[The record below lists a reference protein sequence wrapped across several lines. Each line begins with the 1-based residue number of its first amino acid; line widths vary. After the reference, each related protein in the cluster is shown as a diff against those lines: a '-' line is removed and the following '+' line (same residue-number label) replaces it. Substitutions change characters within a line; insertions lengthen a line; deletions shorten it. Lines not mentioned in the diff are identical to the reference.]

1 MKKRI
6 LFVFG
11 TRPEAIKLAP
21 LIYLLK
27 KNEKYFDVTTC
38 STGQHQSLLNGIF
51 EVFNISIDEN
61 LNCLVQ
67 GNNLNDTF
75 LNINSKLNGFLDN
88 KNFDYVVV
96 HGDTLSTLTGSL
108 IAFLKKI
115 KIIHIEAGLRTF
127 NKLEPWPEEIN
138 RSIVGILA
146 DYHFAPT
153 KKSYD
158 NLVKFNLNNVYNVGN
173 TVIDAIKHID
183 LYMTKNKALIDYN
196 INMKFNFFNKSNK
209 YILLT
214 FHRRENYGDG
224 FESICKAMLRIVNDF
239 DIEIIFPVHL
249 NPNVKKVVNSL
260 LLNNDKIHLVAP
272 LEYLDFVYFMSNSFL
287 LITDSGGIQEEST
300 YFKKPVL
307 ICRNTTER
315 PEVIECGI
323 AKLVGTN
330 ELLIYN
336 EVEKLINDKN
346 YYDSFYPKYMPFGD
360 GTTCEKIK
368 EIMISL

>member
-27 KNEKYFDVTTC
+27 NNEKYFDVTTC
-38 STGQHQSLLNGIF
+38 STGQHQALLNGIF
-51 EVFNISIDEN
+51 DIFNITIDED

-67 GNNLNDTF
+67 GKNLNDTF
-75 LNINSKLNGFLDN
+75 LNINSKLNAFLDG

-108 IAFLKKI
+108 VAFLKKI

-127 NKLEPWPEEIN
+127 NRNEPWPEEIN

-158 NLVKFNLNNVYNVGN
+158 NLINFNLKNVYNVGN

-183 LYMTKNKALIDYN
+183 KYISKNESSIEKKI
-196 INMKFNFFNKSNK
+196 IKKFDFFNKSNNT
-209 YILLT
+209 ILLT
-214 FHRRENYGDG
+214 FHRRENYGNG
-224 FESICKAMLRIVNDF
+224 FENICKAMLRIVNDF

-249 NPNVKKVVNSL
+249 NPNVKQVVNSL
-260 LLNNDKIHLVAP
+260 LINNDKIHLISP
-272 LEYLDFVYFMSNSFL
+272 LEYVDFVFFMSKSFL

-307 ICRNTTER
+307 ICRNATER

-323 AKLVGTN
+323 AKLVGTDDI
-330 ELLIYN
+330 LIYN

-360 GTTCEKIK
+360 GSTCEKIE
-368 EIMISL
+368 EIMINL

>member
-1 MKKRI
+1 MKKNI

-27 KNEKYFDVTTC
+27 NNEKYFDVTTC

-51 EVFNISIDEN
+51 EIFNISIDEN

-67 GNNLNDTF
+67 GNNISDTF
-75 LNINSKLNGFLDN
+75 LNINSKLNAFLNN

-96 HGDTLSTLTGSL
+96 HGDTLSTLSGSL
-108 IAFLKKI
+108 FAFLKKI
-115 KIIHIEAGLRTF
+115 KLIHIEAGLRTF
-127 NKLEPWPEEIN
+127 NKHEPWPEEIN

-158 NLVKFNLNNVYNVGN
+158 NLISLNFKNVYNVGN
-173 TVIDAIKHID
+173 TVIDAIKYID
-183 LYMTKNKALIDYN
+183 LYLNNNLYIIESNIKKN
-196 INMKFNFFNKSNK
+196 FNFYNKSK
-209 YILLT
+209 KFILLT
-214 FHRRENYGDG
+214 FHRRENYGNG
-224 FESICKAMLRIVNDF
+224 FENICNAMLRIAKDF

-260 LLNNDKIHLVAP
+260 LNNNEKIHLVSP
-272 LEYLDFVYFMSNSFL
+272 LQYLDFVFFMSNCFL

-330 ELLIYN
+330 DNLIYN
-336 EVEKLINDKN
+336 EVDKLINDKN
-346 YYDSFYPKYMPFGD
+346 YYDSFYPQYMPFGD
-360 GTTCEKIK
+360 GSACEKIK
-368 EIMISL
+368 DIIINL